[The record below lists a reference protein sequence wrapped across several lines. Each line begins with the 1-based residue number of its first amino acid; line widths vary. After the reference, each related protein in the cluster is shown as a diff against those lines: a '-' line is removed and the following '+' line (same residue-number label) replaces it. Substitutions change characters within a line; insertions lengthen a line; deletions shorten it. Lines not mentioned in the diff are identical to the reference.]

1 MTIQA
6 DTNIPDKITL
16 SSPLE
21 SRMSGG
27 PADRTSW
34 VLALPEGKLVYK
46 GEPVQITPDYLH
58 LVASETR
65 KALYAWAD
73 RATKAG
79 TTAYR
84 PPVIR
89 EHAWAGERYGD
100 VLDAKV
106 SSGPEGRDALWVKVA
121 WSETTWDQIEA
132 GAVAHVSVRVDG
144 TFQDDSGEVFGP
156 LVRELSLTASPA
168 LKAIG
173 TIQDTLSI
181 QLSDSTYEVTLS
193 DLSFAPTG
201 EDPMEDLL
209 QQIASMLTDMSARL
223 EGLEAHLM
231 HEEAP
236 EDAPEEDGG
245 EEAPEDVEMSEG
257 EEEEDMA
264 LSDEPQG
271 DTSQEDATEPAPKA
285 PTQGDVFGDLL
296 DVMKDIRDQLQAP
309 APTSAPARLNLS
321 EHGSSGR
328 PPAPR
333 PRTEGE
339 WMRAGRERGLS
350 GQALVE
356 YVLANK

>member
-1 MTIQA
+1 MTIQ
-6 DTNIPDKITL
+6 DTTAIPDKITL

-27 PADRTSW
+27 PESRTSW
-34 VLALPEGKLVYK
+34 VLALPEGRLVYK
-46 GEPVQITPDYLH
+46 GEPVQITGEYLH

-65 KALYAWAD
+65 KAIYAWAD
-73 RATKAG
+73 RAQAAG
-79 TTAYR
+79 TTPFR

-106 SSGPEGRDALWVKVA
+106 ASGPEGRDALWVKVA

-173 TIQDTLSI
+173 TIQDHISI
-181 QLSDSTYEVTLS
+181 QLSDSTYEVELS

-201 EDPMEDLL
+201 ELPMEELL

-223 EGLEAHLM
+223 EGMEAHLM
-231 HEEAP
+231 APEEEPEEEAP
-236 EDAPEEDGG
+236 EDGEED
-245 EEAPEDVEMSEG
+245 APEDVEMTSED
-257 EEEEDMA
+257 EEEDMA
-264 LSDEPQG
+264 LSD
-271 DTSQEDATEPAPKA
+271 TQEDTPEPAPKA
-285 PTQGDVFGDLL
+285 PEPAPAPDLFGDLL
-296 DVMKDIRDQLQAP
+296 DVMRDIRDQLQAP

-339 WMRAGRERGLS
+339 WMRAGRDKGLS

-356 YVLANK
+356 FVLANKS

>member
-1 MTIQA
+1 MTVNA
-6 DTNIPDKITL
+6 NTNIPDRLTL

-27 PADRTSW
+27 PESRTSW
-34 VLALPEGKLVYK
+34 VLALPEGDLTYR
-46 GEPVQITPDYLH
+46 GEKVEITPDYLH

-65 KALYAWAD
+65 KAIYAWSQ
-73 RATKAG
+73 RAEQAG
-79 TTAYR
+79 TSPYR

-106 SSGPEGRDALWVKVA
+106 SSGPSGGDALWVKVA
-121 WSETTWDQIEA
+121 WTPETWDQIEA

-144 TFQDDSGEVFGP
+144 SFQDDAGEVYGP

-173 TIQDTLSI
+173 TIQDHISI
-181 QLSDSTYEVTLS
+181 QLSDSTYEVELS
-193 DLSFAPTG
+193 DLSFDTG
-201 EDPMEDLL
+201 EPMEELL
-209 QQIASMLTDMSARL
+209 NTIATMLTDMSARL

-231 HEEAP
+231 APEEEPEEEAP
-236 EDAPEEDGG
+236 EDGE
-245 EEAPEDVEMSEG
+245 EEAPEDGVEMSEDG
-257 EEEEDMA
+257 EEDDDLA

-271 DTSQEDATEPAPKA
+271 DTQGDTPQEPTPAPA
-285 PTQGDVFGDLL
+285 PDLFGDLL
-296 DVMKDIRDQLQAP
+296 DVMRDIRDKLQTP

-339 WMRAGRERGLS
+339 WMKAGRDKGLS

-356 YVLANK
+356 FVLANK